1 MPLLLPGVV
10 HLMPH
15 AAIDGVLAFVG
26 AEGDLE
32 TRTLI
37 HNAYPNPNPNPNSNP
52 NPNPNLTATPTPTPN
67 PTQLQAMAAATPGL
81 SDAPPQSVRVL
92 HRVYFCCKLA
102 WCKTKSGGWP
112 CKRCGQPTT
121 SPPLPSPTLGL
132 WWRLRP
138 SQVRTPL
145 CQVRASLCQ
154 VRAPPCVGATA
165 LCESFGDCS
174 KLTLP
179 LRRLSLC
186 LPFDYSGAGH
196 TTEVMVDT
204 IITAKRPS
212 GAGTDDAGFVMS
224 SRCALPYQA
233 APAHV

>member
-1 MPLLLPGVV
+1 M
-10 HLMPH
+10 
-15 AAIDGVLAFVG
+15 
-26 AEGDLE
+26 
-32 TRTLI
+32 RT
-37 HNAYPNPNPNPNSNP
+37 HTDSSTYSSGWRVNPNSNP
-52 NPNPNLTATPTPTPN
+52 NPNLTTTPSPTPN

-102 WCKTKSGGWP
+102 WCKTKSALGVGHASDVA
-112 CKRCGQPTT
+112 R
-121 SPPLPSPTLGL
+121 SPQRHHRTLSLTLGL